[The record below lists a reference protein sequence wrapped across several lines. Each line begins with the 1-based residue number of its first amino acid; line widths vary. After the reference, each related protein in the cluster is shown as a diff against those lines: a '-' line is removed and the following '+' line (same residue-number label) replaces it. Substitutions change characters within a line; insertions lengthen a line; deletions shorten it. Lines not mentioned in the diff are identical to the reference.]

1 MKYWLPILNHGL
13 HLIMKLKIYKRKSMT
28 NSDLQQLSSDFF
40 QNSLDSSPTSAI
52 MRGHKQYF
60 DQIEEL
66 NEETFEKETKAVN
79 DFISR
84 LESIDSESLSSREKV
99 THGMLEFALSSNKD
113 SLMDR
118 SWEFGAGVSGFT
130 GFLIDYNQQMFVPD
144 SESADMLLKRLELYK
159 RLFTQIADVQMIGLK
174 NNRVAT
180 ERNLLRTIDQLENY
194 LGSSLDEDPLLLVN
208 FSPEISD
215 SFIYDWKENAKKI
228 IDSNIRP
235 TVLAYLEQLKSDHI
249 PKGRPDEHS
258 GIMWID
264 GGEETYLRALRKY
277 TGHKNITVK
286 EVHEVGLSEIERLK
300 KEFFEI
306 GENVFPGVSTPEEVL
321 QKMQTEPSMRY
332 ESKEQMLQLAV
343 ETIERA
349 YKPLDQWFTVFPKSS
364 CKVLPVPA
372 ESEQHAPPA
381 YYYPPLPDGSRDG
394 TYFLNTY
401 KAETKS
407 IFEAESVAFHEA
419 IPGHHLD
426 RTIAVELQDVPEFQK
441 YVASTAFV
449 EGWGLYSEQLANEMG
464 LYSNNVQQLGRLGN
478 DAWRACRLV
487 LDTGMHG
494 MGWSR
499 NEAIEFF
506 RENSPIEEINAEIET
521 DRYIAWPG
529 QACSYK
535 IGQLKIEELRRKAEN
550 ELGDKFDIRY
560 FHDEVLCDGGITL
573 PILENKI
580 KDFIQRHSV

>member
-1 MKYWLPILNHGL
+1 
-13 HLIMKLKIYKRKSMT
+13 MT
-28 NSDLQQLSSDFF
+28 NNELQQLSSDFF

-60 DQIEEL
+60 DQIEEMTD
-66 NEETFEKETKAVN
+66 ETFKKETKKVN

-84 LESIDSESLSSREKV
+84 LEGINAESLSNREKV

-113 SLMDR
+113 SLLDR

-159 RLFTQIADVQMIGLK
+159 RLYTQIAEVQKIGLN

-194 LGSSLDEDPLLLVN
+194 LGSSLEEDPLLLIN
-208 FSPEISD
+208 FSPEISE
-215 SFIYDWKENAKKI
+215 SFISDWKEKAKKI
-228 IDSNIRP
+228 IDVNIRP
-235 TVLAYLEQLKSDHI
+235 TVLAYLDQLKTEHI
-249 PKGRPDEHS
+249 PKGRTDEHS
-258 GIMWID
+258 GIMWIE

-277 TGHKNITVK
+277 TGHKDITVK
-286 EVHEVGLSEIERLK
+286 EVHNVGLSEIDRLK

-306 GENVFPGVSTPEEVL
+306 GESVFPGVSTPEEVL

-343 ETIERA
+343 DTIERA
-349 YKPLDQWFTVFPKSS
+349 YKPLEEWFTVFPKSP

-394 TYFLNTY
+394 TYFLNTF

-426 RTIAVELQDVPEFQK
+426 RTIAVELQDVPDFQK

-464 LYSNNVQQLGRLGN
+464 LYSNDVQQLGRLGN

-499 NEAIEFF
+499 DKAIEFF
-506 RENSPIEEINAEIET
+506 KANSPIEEINSEIET

-535 IGQLKIEELRRKAEN
+535 MGQLKIEELRRKAEK

-580 KDFIQRHSV
+580 DAFIAKHKS

>member
-1 MKYWLPILNHGL
+1 MINE
-13 HLIMKLKIYKRKSMT
+13 
-28 NSDLQQLSSDFF
+28 QLVNLSNDFF
-40 QNSLDSSPTSAI
+40 QNSLDASPTSAI
-52 MRGHKQYF
+52 MRGHKAYF
-60 DQIEEL
+60 DKIEEL
-66 NEETFEKETKAVN
+66 TEEQFE
-79 DFISR
+79 
-84 LESIDSESLSSREKV
+84 IDSKNVDDYLKRLSEIEFNSLSDREKV
-99 THGMLEFALSSNKD
+99 TYGMLEFALGSNKD
-113 SLMDR
+113 SLLDKG
-118 SWEFGAGVSGFT
+118 WEFSAGVAGFT
-130 GFLIDYNQQMFVPD
+130 GFLIDYNQQMFIPD
-144 SESADMLLKRLELYK
+144 MESADLLLKRLELYK
-159 RLFTQIADVQMIGLK
+159 RLFNQIAYVQKTGLE

-194 LGSSLDEDPLLLVN
+194 LDTTLENDPLLLVN
-208 FSPEISD
+208 FSPDISD
-215 SFIYDWKENAKKI
+215 GDISNWKEKAKVI
-228 IDSNIRP
+228 IESNIRP
-235 TVLAYLEQLKSDHI
+235 SVLSYLEQLRTEHL
-249 PKGRPDEHS
+249 PQGRPDDKS
-258 GIMWID
+258 GIMWIE
-264 GGEETYLRALRKY
+264 GGEDVYLRSLRKY
-277 TGHKNITVK
+277 TGHKDTTVK
-286 EVHEVGLSEIERLK
+286 EVHEIGMTEIVRLK
-300 KEFFEI
+300 KEFFEV
-306 GENVFPGVSTPEEVL
+306 GKNVFSEVDSPEDVIH
-321 QKMQTEPSMRY
+321 KMQTDPAMRY

-343 ETIERA
+343 DTIERA
-349 YKPLDQWFTVFPKSS
+349 YKPLAEWFTVFPKSP

-372 ESEQHAPPA
+372 AAEQHAPPA

-426 RTIAVELQDVPEFQK
+426 RTIAVELQDVPDFQR

-464 LYSNNVQQLGRLGN
+464 LYSNDVQQLGRLGN

-499 NEAIEFF
+499 DKAIKFF
-506 RENSPIEEINAEIET
+506 KANSPIEAINAEIET

-535 IGQLKIEELRRKAEN
+535 MGQLKIEELRRKAEN
-550 ELGDKFDIRY
+550 ELGNKFDIRH

-580 KDFIQRHSV
+580 NTFIAKHQS

>member
-1 MKYWLPILNHGL
+1 
-13 HLIMKLKIYKRKSMT
+13 MT
-28 NSDLQQLSSDFF
+28 TDLLVQLSNDFF

-52 MRGHKQYF
+52 MRGHKTYF
-60 DQIEEL
+60 DKLEEL
-66 NEETFEKETKAVN
+66 TDETFNEETKVVDE
-79 DFISR
+79 FISR
-84 LESIDSESLSSREKV
+84 LGKIDHDTLSDREKV
-99 THGMLEFALSSNKD
+99 TYGMLDFALSSNKD
-113 SLMDR
+113 SLLDR

-144 SESADMLLKRLELYK
+144 IESADMLLKRLELYK
-159 RLFTQIADVQMIGLK
+159 RLFTQIAAVQKVGLD

-194 LGSSLDEDPLLLVN
+194 LSSAIDNDPLLLVN
-208 FSPEISD
+208 FSPEISE
-215 SFIYDWKENAKKI
+215 SQISEWKEKAKKI
-228 IDSNIRP
+228 IETNVRP
-235 TVLAYLEQLKSDHI
+235 TVLTYMEQLKLEHLPNGRSDE
-249 PKGRPDEHS
+249 KS

-264 GGEETYLRALRKY
+264 GGEEAYLRALRRY
-277 TGHKNITVK
+277 TGHKDITVK
-286 EVHEVGLSEIERLK
+286 DVHQVGLSEIDRLK
-300 KEFFEI
+300 KEFFTI
-306 GENVFPGVSTPEEVL
+306 GEGVFPGVTTPEEVL
-321 QKMQTEPSMRY
+321 HKMQTDPSMRY

-343 ETIERA
+343 DTIERA
-349 YKPLDQWFTVFPKSS
+349 YKPLGEWFTVFPKSP

-372 ESEQHAPPA
+372 ASEQHAPPA

-426 RTIAVELQDVPEFQK
+426 RTIAVELQDVPDFQK

-464 LYSNNVQQLGRLGN
+464 LYSNDVQQLGRLGN

-499 NEAIEFF
+499 EKAIEFF
-506 RENSPIEEINAEIET
+506 KANSPIEEINAEIET

-535 IGQLKIEELRRKAEN
+535 MGQLKIEELRRKAEK

-580 KDFIQRHSV
+580 DTFIAKHKS

>member
-1 MKYWLPILNHGL
+1 
-13 HLIMKLKIYKRKSMT
+13 MT

-52 MRGHKQYF
+52 MRGHKKYF

-84 LESIDSESLSSREKV
+84 LESIDSESLSNREKV

-159 RLFTQIADVQMIGLK
+159 RLFTQIADVQMNGLK

-194 LGSSLDEDPLLLVN
+194 LGASLEEDPLLLVN
-208 FSPEISD
+208 FSPEISE
-215 SFIYDWKENAKKI
+215 SFISDWREKAKKI

-321 QKMQTEPSMRY
+321 HKMQTEPSMRY

-343 ETIERA
+343 DTIERA
-349 YKPLDQWFTVFPKSS
+349 YKPLDQWFTVFPKSP

-464 LYSNNVQQLGRLGN
+464 LYSNDVQQLGRLGN

-499 NEAIEFF
+499 DKAIEFF
-506 RENSPIEEINAEIET
+506 RANSPIEEINAEIET

-535 IGQLKIEELRRKAEN
+535 MGQLKIEELRRKAEN
-550 ELGDKFDIRY
+550 ELGNNFDIRL

-573 PILENKI
+573 PILDNKI
-580 KDFIQRHSV
+580 EAFIAKHQN

>member
-1 MKYWLPILNHGL
+1 MRN
-13 HLIMKLKIYKRKSMT
+13 
-28 NSDLQQLSSDFF
+28 NELQQLSIDFF

-52 MRGHKQYF
+52 MRGRKQYF

-66 NEETFEKETKAVN
+66 NDETFEKETKAVN
-79 DFISR
+79 DFILR
-84 LESIDSESLSSREKV
+84 LESIDPKSLSNREKV
-99 THGMLEFALSSNKD
+99 THGMLEFALNSNKD
-113 SLMDR
+113 SLLDK

-144 SESADMLLKRLELYK
+144 SESADMLLKRLELYE
-159 RLFTQIADVQMIGLK
+159 RLYTQIAEVQKTGLK

-194 LGSSLDEDPLLLVN
+194 LGLSLEEDPLLLIN
-208 FSPEISD
+208 FSPEISE
-215 SFIYDWKENAKKI
+215 SFISDWKEKAKKI

-235 TVLAYLEQLKSDHI
+235 TVLTYLEQLKLDHI
-249 PKGRPDEHS
+249 PKGRSDEQS
-258 GIMWID
+258 GIIWID
-264 GGEETYLRALRKY
+264 GGEETYLRSLRKY

-300 KEFFEI
+300 EEFFEI

-343 ETIERA
+343 DTIERA
-349 YKPLDQWFTVFPKSS
+349 YKPLDQWFTVFPKSP

-464 LYSNNVQQLGRLGN
+464 LYSNDVQQLGRLGN

-499 NEAIEFF
+499 DKAIEFF
-506 RENSPIEEINAEIET
+506 KANSPIEEINSEIET

-535 IGQLKIEELRRKAEN
+535 MGQLKIEELRKKAEN

>member
-1 MKYWLPILNHGL
+1 
-13 HLIMKLKIYKRKSMT
+13 
-28 NSDLQQLSSDFF
+28 
-40 QNSLDSSPTSAI
+40 
-52 MRGHKQYF
+52 
-60 DQIEEL
+60 
-66 NEETFEKETKAVN
+66 
-79 DFISR
+79 
-84 LESIDSESLSSREKV
+84 
-99 THGMLEFALSSNKD
+99 
-113 SLMDR
+113 
-118 SWEFGAGVSGFT
+118 
-130 GFLIDYNQQMFVPD
+130 
-144 SESADMLLKRLELYK
+144 
-159 RLFTQIADVQMIGLK
+159 
-174 NNRVAT
+174 
-180 ERNLLRTIDQLENY
+180 
-194 LGSSLDEDPLLLVN
+194 LLVN
-208 FSPEISD
+208 FSPEISE
-215 SFIYDWKENAKKI
+215 SFISDWKEKAKKI
-228 IDSNIRP
+228 IDLNIRP

-343 ETIERA
+343 DTIERA
-349 YKPLDQWFTVFPKSS
+349 YKPLDQWFTVFPKSP

-426 RTIAVELQDVPEFQK
+426 RTIAVELQDVPDFQK

-464 LYSNNVQQLGRLGN
+464 LYSNDVQQLGRLGN

-499 NEAIEFF
+499 DKAIEFF
-506 RENSPIEEINAEIET
+506 RANSPIEEINSEIET

-535 IGQLKIEELRRKAEN
+535 MGQLKIEELRRKAEN

-580 KDFIQRHSV
+580 DTFIAQHKS

>member
-1 MKYWLPILNHGL
+1 
-13 HLIMKLKIYKRKSMT
+13 MT

-159 RLFTQIADVQMIGLK
+159 RLFTQIADVQMVGLK
-174 NNRVAT
+174 SNRVAT

-194 LGSSLDEDPLLLVN
+194 LGASLEEDPLLLVN
-208 FSPEISD
+208 FSPEISE
-215 SFIYDWKENAKKI
+215 SFISDWREKAKKI
-228 IDSNIRP
+228 IDLNIRP

-249 PKGRPDEHS
+249 PKGRSDEHS

-343 ETIERA
+343 DTIERA
-349 YKPLDQWFTVFPKSS
+349 YKPLDQWFTVFPKSP

-464 LYSNNVQQLGRLGN
+464 LYSNDVQQLGRLGN

-499 NEAIEFF
+499 DKAIEFF
-506 RENSPIEEINAEIET
+506 RANSPIEEINAEIET

-535 IGQLKIEELRRKAEN
+535 MGQLKIEELRRKAEN

>member
-1 MKYWLPILNHGL
+1 
-13 HLIMKLKIYKRKSMT
+13 MT

-52 MRGHKQYF
+52 MRGHKKYF

-66 NEETFEKETKAVN
+66 NEEAFEKETKAVN

-84 LESIDSESLSSREKV
+84 LESIDLESLSNREKV

-159 RLFTQIADVQMIGLK
+159 RLFTQIADVQMVGLK
-174 NNRVAT
+174 SNRVAT

-194 LGSSLDEDPLLLVN
+194 LGASLEEDPLLLVN
-208 FSPEISD
+208 FSPEISE
-215 SFIYDWKENAKKI
+215 SFISDWREKAKKI
-228 IDSNIRP
+228 IDLNIRP

-249 PKGRPDEHS
+249 PKGRSDEHS

-343 ETIERA
+343 DTIERA
-349 YKPLDQWFTVFPKSS
+349 YKPLDQWFTVFPKSP

-464 LYSNNVQQLGRLGN
+464 LYSNDVQQLGRLGN

-499 NEAIEFF
+499 DKAIEFF
-506 RENSPIEEINAEIET
+506 RANSPIEEINAEIET

-535 IGQLKIEELRRKAEN
+535 MGQLKIEELRRKAEN

>member
-1 MKYWLPILNHGL
+1 
-13 HLIMKLKIYKRKSMT
+13 MT
-28 NSDLQQLSSDFF
+28 NNELQQLSKDFF

-84 LESIDSESLSSREKV
+84 LESIDPESLSNREKV

-194 LGSSLDEDPLLLVN
+194 LGSSLEEDPLLLIN

-215 SFIYDWKENAKKI
+215 SFISDWKEKAKKI

-235 TVLAYLEQLKSDHI
+235 TVLAYFEQLKSDHI
-249 PKGRPDEHS
+249 PKGRSDEHS

-343 ETIERA
+343 DTIERA
-349 YKPLDQWFTVFPKSS
+349 YKPLDQWFTVFPKSP
-364 CKVLPVPA
+364 CKVLPVPS

-464 LYSNNVQQLGRLGN
+464 LYSNDVQQLGRLGN

-499 NEAIEFF
+499 DKAVEFF
-506 RENSPIEEINAEIET
+506 RANSPIEEINSEIET

-535 IGQLKIEELRRKAEN
+535 MGQLKIEELRRKAEN

>member
-1 MKYWLPILNHGL
+1 
-13 HLIMKLKIYKRKSMT
+13 MT
-28 NSDLQQLSSDFF
+28 NNELQQLSKDFF

-52 MRGHKQYF
+52 MRGYKQYF

-66 NEETFEKETKAVN
+66 NEETFEKETEAVN

-84 LESIDSESLSSREKV
+84 LENIDPESLSNREKV
-99 THGMLEFALSSNKD
+99 THGMLEFALGSNKD

-130 GFLIDYNQQMFVPD
+130 SFLIDYNQQMFVPD

-159 RLFTQIADVQMIGLK
+159 RLFSQIADVQMIGLN

-194 LGSSLDEDPLLLVN
+194 LGSSLEEDPLLLIN

-215 SFIYDWKENAKKI
+215 SFISDWKEKAKKI

-235 TVLAYLEQLKSDHI
+235 TVLAYFEQLKSDHI
-249 PKGRPDEHS
+249 PKGRSDEHS

-321 QKMQTEPSMRY
+321 EKMQTEPSMRY

-343 ETIERA
+343 DTIERA
-349 YKPLDQWFTVFPKSS
+349 YKPLDQWFTVFPKSP

-464 LYSNNVQQLGRLGN
+464 LYSNDVQQLGRLGN

-499 NEAIEFF
+499 DKAVEFF
-506 RENSPIEEINAEIET
+506 RANSPIEEINSEIET

-535 IGQLKIEELRRKAEN
+535 MGQLKIEELRRKAEN

>member
-1 MKYWLPILNHGL
+1 
-13 HLIMKLKIYKRKSMT
+13 MT

-79 DFISR
+79 DFTLR
-84 LESIDSESLSSREKV
+84 LESINAESLSNREKV
-99 THGMLEFALSSNKD
+99 TYGMLEFALSSNKD
-113 SLMDR
+113 SLLDR

-159 RLFTQIADVQMIGLK
+159 RLYTQIAEVQKIGLK

-194 LGSSLDEDPLLLVN
+194 LGSSLEEDPLLLIN
-208 FSPEISD
+208 FSPEISE
-215 SFIYDWKENAKKI
+215 SFISDWKEKAKKI
-228 IDSNIRP
+228 IDLNIRP

-249 PKGRPDEHS
+249 PKGRSDEHS
-258 GIMWID
+258 GIIWID

-277 TGHKNITVK
+277 TGHKNITVE

-343 ETIERA
+343 DTIERA
-349 YKPLDQWFTVFPKSS
+349 YKPLDQWFTVFPKSP

-426 RTIAVELQDVPEFQK
+426 RTIAVELQDVPDFQK

-464 LYSNNVQQLGRLGN
+464 LYSNDVQQLGRLGN

-499 NEAIEFF
+499 DKAIEFF
-506 RENSPIEEINAEIET
+506 KANSPIEAVNAEIET

-535 IGQLKIEELRRKAEN
+535 MGQLKIEELRRKAEN

-573 PILENKI
+573 PILEKKIENFINKY
-580 KDFIQRHSV
+580 KN

>member
-1 MKYWLPILNHGL
+1 
-13 HLIMKLKIYKRKSMT
+13 MT
-28 NSDLQQLSSDFF
+28 NNELQQLSSDFF

-60 DQIEEL
+60 DQIEEM
-66 NEETFEKETKAVN
+66 NDETFEKETKKVN
-79 DFISR
+79 NFISR
-84 LESIDSESLSSREKV
+84 LESINPDSLSNREKV

-113 SLMDR
+113 SLLDR

-159 RLFTQIADVQMIGLK
+159 RLYTQIAEVQKIGLN

-194 LGSSLDEDPLLLVN
+194 LGSSLEKDPLLLIN
-208 FSPEISD
+208 FSPEISE
-215 SFIYDWKENAKKI
+215 SFISDWKEKAKKI
-228 IDSNIRP
+228 IDANIRP
-235 TVLAYLEQLKSDHI
+235 AVLAYLEQLKTEHI
-249 PKGRPDEHS
+249 PKGRTDEHS
-258 GIMWID
+258 GIMWIE
-264 GGEETYLRALRKY
+264 GGEESYLRALRKY
-277 TGHKNITVK
+277 TGHKDITVE
-286 EVHEVGLSEIERLK
+286 EVHNVGLSEIDRLK

-306 GENVFPGVSTPEEVL
+306 GKNVFPGVSTPEEVL

-343 ETIERA
+343 DTIERA
-349 YKPLDQWFTVFPKSS
+349 YKPLGEWFTVFPKSP

-426 RTIAVELQDVPEFQK
+426 RTIAIELQDVPDFQR

-464 LYSNNVQQLGRLGN
+464 LYSNDVQQLGRLGN

-499 NEAIEFF
+499 DKAIKFF
-506 RENSPIEEINAEIET
+506 KANSPIEEINSEIET

-535 IGQLKIEELRRKAEN
+535 MGQLKIEELRRKAEN

-580 KDFIQRHSV
+580 DAFIAEHKS

>member
-1 MKYWLPILNHGL
+1 MINE
-13 HLIMKLKIYKRKSMT
+13 
-28 NSDLQQLSSDFF
+28 QLVNLSNDFF
-40 QNSLDSSPTSAI
+40 QNSLDASPTSAI
-52 MRGHKQYF
+52 MRGHKAYF
-60 DQIEEL
+60 DKIEEL
-66 NEETFEKETKAVN
+66 TEEQFE
-79 DFISR
+79 
-84 LESIDSESLSSREKV
+84 IDSKNVDDYLKRLREIELTSLSNRERV
-99 THGMLEFALSSNKD
+99 TYGMLEFALGSNKD
-113 SLMDR
+113 SLLDKG
-118 SWEFGAGVSGFT
+118 WEFSAGVAGFT
-130 GFLIDYNQQMFVPD
+130 GFLIDYNQQMFIPD
-144 SESADMLLKRLELYK
+144 MESADLLLKRLELYK
-159 RLFTQIADVQMIGLK
+159 RLFNQIAYVQKTGLE

-194 LGSSLDEDPLLLVN
+194 LDTTLENDPLLLVN
-208 FSPEISD
+208 FSPDISD
-215 SFIYDWKENAKKI
+215 GDISNWKEKAKVI
-228 IDSNIRP
+228 IESNIRP
-235 TVLAYLEQLKSDHI
+235 NVLSYLEQLRTEHLPMGRSDD
-249 PKGRPDEHS
+249 KS
-258 GIMWID
+258 GIMWIE
-264 GGEETYLRALRKY
+264 GGEEVYLRSLRKY
-277 TGHKNITVK
+277 TGHKDTTVK
-286 EVHEVGLSEIERLK
+286 EVHEIGMTEIVRLK
-300 KEFFEI
+300 KEFFEV
-306 GENVFPGVSTPEEVL
+306 GKNVFSEVESPEDVIH
-321 QKMQTEPSMRY
+321 KMQTDPAMRY

-343 ETIERA
+343 DTIERA
-349 YKPLDQWFTVFPKSS
+349 YKPLAEWFTVFPKSP

-372 ESEQHAPPA
+372 AAEQHAPPA

-426 RTIAVELQDVPEFQK
+426 RTIAVELQDVPDFQR

-464 LYSNNVQQLGRLGN
+464 LYSNDVQQLGRLGN

-499 NEAIEFF
+499 DKAIKFF
-506 RENSPIEEINAEIET
+506 KANSPIEAINAEIET

-535 IGQLKIEELRRKAEN
+535 MGQLKIEELRRKAEN
-550 ELGDKFDIRY
+550 ELGNKFDIRL

-580 KDFIQRHSV
+580 NTFIAKH

>member
-1 MKYWLPILNHGL
+1 
-13 HLIMKLKIYKRKSMT
+13 MT
-28 NSDLQQLSSDFF
+28 NNELQQLSSDFF

-60 DQIEEL
+60 DQIEEMTD
-66 NEETFEKETKAVN
+66 ETFKKETKKVN

-84 LESIDSESLSSREKV
+84 LEGINAESLSNREKV

-113 SLMDR
+113 SLLDR

-159 RLFTQIADVQMIGLK
+159 RLYTQIAEVQKMGLN

-194 LGSSLDEDPLLLVN
+194 LGSSLEEDPLLLIN
-208 FSPEISD
+208 FSPEISE
-215 SFIYDWKENAKKI
+215 SFISDWKEKAKKI
-228 IDSNIRP
+228 IDVNIRP
-235 TVLAYLEQLKSDHI
+235 TVLAYLDQLKTEHI
-249 PKGRPDEHS
+249 PKGRTDEHS
-258 GIMWID
+258 GIMWIE

-277 TGHKNITVK
+277 TGHKDITVQ
-286 EVHEVGLSEIERLK
+286 EVHNVGLSEIDRLK

-306 GENVFPGVSTPEEVL
+306 GESVFPGVSTPEEVL

-343 ETIERA
+343 DTIERA
-349 YKPLDQWFTVFPKSS
+349 YKPLEEWFTVFPKSP

-394 TYFLNTY
+394 TYFLNTF

-426 RTIAVELQDVPEFQK
+426 RTIAVELQDVPDFQK

-464 LYSNNVQQLGRLGN
+464 LYSNDVQQLGRLGN

-499 NEAIEFF
+499 DKAIEFF
-506 RENSPIEEINAEIET
+506 KANSPIEEINSEIET

-535 IGQLKIEELRRKAEN
+535 MGQLKIEELRRKAEK

-580 KDFIQRHSV
+580 DAFIAKHKS

>member
-1 MKYWLPILNHGL
+1 
-13 HLIMKLKIYKRKSMT
+13 MT
-28 NSDLQQLSSDFF
+28 NNELQQLSKDFF

-66 NEETFEKETKAVN
+66 NEETFEKETEAVS

-84 LESIDSESLSSREKV
+84 LENIDPESLSNREKV

-130 GFLIDYNQQMFVPD
+130 SFLIDYNQQMFVPD

-159 RLFTQIADVQMIGLK
+159 RLFSQIADVQMIGLK

-194 LGSSLDEDPLLLVN
+194 LGSSLEEDPLLLIN

-215 SFIYDWKENAKKI
+215 SFISDWKEKAKKI

-235 TVLAYLEQLKSDHI
+235 TVLAYFEQLKSDHI
-249 PKGRPDEHS
+249 PKGRSDEHS

-277 TGHKNITVK
+277 TGHNNITVK

-321 QKMQTEPSMRY
+321 EKMQTEPSMRY

-343 ETIERA
+343 DTIERA
-349 YKPLDQWFTVFPKSS
+349 YKPLDQWFTVFPKSP

-464 LYSNNVQQLGRLGN
+464 LYSNDVQQLGRLGN

-499 NEAIEFF
+499 DKAVEFF
-506 RENSPIEEINAEIET
+506 RANSPIEEINSEIET

-535 IGQLKIEELRRKAEN
+535 MGQLKIEELRRKAEN

>member
-1 MKYWLPILNHGL
+1 
-13 HLIMKLKIYKRKSMT
+13 MT
-28 NSDLQQLSSDFF
+28 NNELQQLSSDFF

-60 DQIEEL
+60 DQIEEMTD
-66 NEETFEKETKAVN
+66 ETFEKETKKVN

-84 LESIDSESLSSREKV
+84 LESINAESLSNREKV

-113 SLMDR
+113 SLLDR

-159 RLFTQIADVQMIGLK
+159 RLYTQIAEVQKIGLN

-194 LGSSLDEDPLLLVN
+194 LGSSLEEDPLLLIN
-208 FSPEISD
+208 FSPEISE
-215 SFIYDWKENAKKI
+215 SFISDWKEKAKKI
-228 IDSNIRP
+228 IDVSIRP
-235 TVLAYLEQLKSDHI
+235 TVLAYLDQLKTEHI
-249 PKGRPDEHS
+249 PKGRTDEHS
-258 GIMWID
+258 GIMWIE

-277 TGHKNITVK
+277 TGHKDITVQ
-286 EVHEVGLSEIERLK
+286 EVHNVGLSEIDRLK

-343 ETIERA
+343 DTIERA
-349 YKPLDQWFTVFPKSS
+349 YKPLEEWFTVFPKSP

-394 TYFLNTY
+394 TYFLNTF

-426 RTIAVELQDVPEFQK
+426 RTIAVELQDVPDFQK

-464 LYSNNVQQLGRLGN
+464 LYSNDVQQLGRLGN

-499 NEAIEFF
+499 DKAIKFF
-506 RENSPIEEINAEIET
+506 KANSPIEAINAEIET

-535 IGQLKIEELRRKAEN
+535 MGQLKIEELRRKAEN

-580 KDFIQRHSV
+580 DTFIAKHKS

>member
-1 MKYWLPILNHGL
+1 
-13 HLIMKLKIYKRKSMT
+13 MT

-52 MRGHKQYF
+52 MRGHKKYF

-84 LESIDSESLSSREKV
+84 LESIDPKPLSNREKV

-159 RLFTQIADVQMIGLK
+159 RLFTQIADVQMVGLK
-174 NNRVAT
+174 SNRVAT

-194 LGSSLDEDPLLLVN
+194 LGASLEEDPLLLVN
-208 FSPEISD
+208 FSPEISE
-215 SFIYDWKENAKKI
+215 SFISDWREKAKKI
-228 IDSNIRP
+228 IDLNIRP
-235 TVLAYLEQLKSDHI
+235 TVLDYLEQLKSDHI
-249 PKGRPDEHS
+249 PKGRSDEHS
-258 GIMWID
+258 GIIWID

-343 ETIERA
+343 DTIERA
-349 YKPLDQWFTVFPKSS
+349 YKPLDQWFTVFPKSP

-464 LYSNNVQQLGRLGN
+464 LYSNDVQQLGRLGN

-499 NEAIEFF
+499 DKAIEFF
-506 RENSPIEEINAEIET
+506 RANSPIEEINAEIET

-535 IGQLKIEELRRKAEN
+535 MGQLKIEELRRKAEN
-550 ELGDKFDIRY
+550 ELGNNFDIRH

-580 KDFIQRHSV
+580 EAFIAKHQN

>member
-1 MKYWLPILNHGL
+1 
-13 HLIMKLKIYKRKSMT
+13 MT

-84 LESIDSESLSSREKV
+84 LESIDTESLSNREKV

-159 RLFTQIADVQMIGLK
+159 RLYTQIAEVQKIGLN

-194 LGSSLDEDPLLLVN
+194 LGSSLEEDPLLLIN
-208 FSPEISD
+208 FSPEISE
-215 SFIYDWKENAKKI
+215 SFISDWKEKAKKI
-228 IDSNIRP
+228 IDVNIRP
-235 TVLAYLEQLKSDHI
+235 TVLAYLDQLKTEHI
-249 PKGRPDEHS
+249 PKGRTDEHS
-258 GIMWID
+258 GIMWIE

-277 TGHKNITVK
+277 TGHKDITVQ
-286 EVHEVGLSEIERLK
+286 EVHNVGLSEIDRLK

-306 GENVFPGVSTPEEVL
+306 GESVFPGVSTPEEVL

-343 ETIERA
+343 DTIERA
-349 YKPLDQWFTVFPKSS
+349 YKPLEEWFTVFPKSP

-394 TYFLNTY
+394 TYFLNTF

-426 RTIAVELQDVPEFQK
+426 RTIAVELQDVPDFQK

-464 LYSNNVQQLGRLGN
+464 LYSNDVQQLGRLGN

-499 NEAIEFF
+499 DKAIEFF
-506 RENSPIEEINAEIET
+506 KANSPIEEINSEIET

-535 IGQLKIEELRRKAEN
+535 MGQLKIEELRRKAEK

-580 KDFIQRHSV
+580 DAFIAKHKS

>member
-1 MKYWLPILNHGL
+1 MINE
-13 HLIMKLKIYKRKSMT
+13 
-28 NSDLQQLSSDFF
+28 QLVNLSNDFF
-40 QNSLDSSPTSAI
+40 QNSLDASPTSAI
-52 MRGHKQYF
+52 MRGHKAYF
-60 DQIEEL
+60 DKIEEL
-66 NEETFEKETKAVN
+66 TEEQFE
-79 DFISR
+79 
-84 LESIDSESLSSREKV
+84 IDSKNVDDYLKRLREIELNSLSDREKV
-99 THGMLEFALSSNKD
+99 TYGMLEFALGSNKD
-113 SLMDR
+113 SLLDKG
-118 SWEFGAGVSGFT
+118 WEFSAGVAGFT
-130 GFLIDYNQQMFVPD
+130 GFLIDYNQQMFIPD
-144 SESADMLLKRLELYK
+144 MESADLLLKRLELYK
-159 RLFTQIADVQMIGLK
+159 RLFNQIAYVQKTGLE

-194 LGSSLDEDPLLLVN
+194 LDTTLENDPLLLVN
-208 FSPEISD
+208 FSPDISD
-215 SFIYDWKENAKKI
+215 GDISNWKEKAKVI
-228 IDSNIRP
+228 IESNIRP
-235 TVLAYLEQLKSDHI
+235 SVLSYLEQLRTEHL
-249 PKGRPDEHS
+249 PLGRPDDKS
-258 GIMWID
+258 GIMWIE
-264 GGEETYLRALRKY
+264 GGEDVYLRSLRKY
-277 TGHKNITVK
+277 TGHKDTTVK
-286 EVHEVGLSEIERLK
+286 EVHEIGMTEIVRLK
-300 KEFFEI
+300 KEFFEV
-306 GENVFPGVSTPEEVL
+306 GKNVFSEVDSPEDVIH
-321 QKMQTEPSMRY
+321 KMQTDPAMRY

-343 ETIERA
+343 DTIERA
-349 YKPLDQWFTVFPKSS
+349 YKPLAEWFTVFPKSP

-372 ESEQHAPPA
+372 AAEQHAPPA

-426 RTIAVELQDVPEFQK
+426 RTIAVELQDVPDFQR

-464 LYSNNVQQLGRLGN
+464 LYSNDVQQLGRLGN

-499 NEAIEFF
+499 DKAIKFF
-506 RENSPIEEINAEIET
+506 KANSPIEAINAEIET

-535 IGQLKIEELRRKAEN
+535 MGQLKIEELRRKAEN
-550 ELGDKFDIRY
+550 ELGNKFDIRH

-580 KDFIQRHSV
+580 NTFITKHQS

>member
-1 MKYWLPILNHGL
+1 
-13 HLIMKLKIYKRKSMT
+13 MT
-28 NSDLQQLSSDFF
+28 TNLLVQLSNDFF

-52 MRGHKQYF
+52 MRGHKAYF
-60 DQIEEL
+60 DKLEEL
-66 NEETFEKETKAVN
+66 TDETFNEETKVVDE
-79 DFISR
+79 FISR
-84 LESIDSESLSSREKV
+84 LGKIEQDILSDREKV
-99 THGMLEFALSSNKD
+99 TYGMLEFALSSNKD
-113 SLMDR
+113 SLLDR

-144 SESADMLLKRLELYK
+144 IESADMLLKRLELYK
-159 RLFTQIADVQMIGLK
+159 RLFTQIAAVQKVGLD

-194 LGSSLDEDPLLLVN
+194 LSSAIDDDPLLLVN
-208 FSPEISD
+208 FSPEISE
-215 SFIYDWKENAKKI
+215 SQVSEWKEKAKKI
-228 IDSNIRP
+228 IETNVRP
-235 TVLAYLEQLKSDHI
+235 TVLTYMEQLKLEHLPNGRSDE
-249 PKGRPDEHS
+249 KS

-264 GGEETYLRALRKY
+264 GGEEAYLRALRRY
-277 TGHKNITVK
+277 TGHKDITVK
-286 EVHEVGLSEIERLK
+286 DVHQVGLSEIDRLK
-300 KEFFEI
+300 KEFFTI
-306 GENVFPGVSTPEEVL
+306 GEGVFPGVTSPEEVL
-321 QKMQTEPSMRY
+321 HNMQTDPSMRY

-343 ETIERA
+343 DTIERA
-349 YKPLDQWFTVFPKSS
+349 YKPLGEWFTVFPKSP

-372 ESEQHAPPA
+372 ASEQHAPPA

-426 RTIAVELQDVPEFQK
+426 RTIAVELQDVPDFQK

-464 LYSNNVQQLGRLGN
+464 LYSNDVQQLGRLGN

-499 NEAIEFF
+499 EKAIEFF
-506 RENSPIEEINAEIET
+506 KANSPIEEINAEIET

-535 IGQLKIEELRRKAEN
+535 MGQLKIEELRRKAEK

-580 KDFIQRHSV
+580 DTFIAKHKS

>member
-1 MKYWLPILNHGL
+1 
-13 HLIMKLKIYKRKSMT
+13 MT
-28 NSDLQQLSSDFF
+28 NNELQQLSSDFF

-60 DQIEEL
+60 DQIEEMTD
-66 NEETFEKETKAVN
+66 ETFKKETKKVN

-84 LESIDSESLSSREKV
+84 LEGINAESLSNREKV

-113 SLMDR
+113 SLLDR

-159 RLFTQIADVQMIGLK
+159 RLYTQIAEVQKIGLN

-194 LGSSLDEDPLLLVN
+194 LGSSLEEDPLLLIN
-208 FSPEISD
+208 FSPEISE
-215 SFIYDWKENAKKI
+215 SFISEWKEKAKKI
-228 IDSNIRP
+228 IDVNIRP
-235 TVLAYLEQLKSDHI
+235 TVLAYLDQLKTEHI
-249 PKGRPDEHS
+249 PKGRTDEHS
-258 GIMWID
+258 GIMWIE

-277 TGHKNITVK
+277 TGHKDITVQ
-286 EVHEVGLSEIERLK
+286 EVHNVGLSEIDRLK

-343 ETIERA
+343 DTIERA
-349 YKPLDQWFTVFPKSS
+349 YKPLEEWFTVFPKSP

-426 RTIAVELQDVPEFQK
+426 RTIAVELQDVPDFQK

-464 LYSNNVQQLGRLGN
+464 LYSNDVQQLGRLGN

-499 NEAIEFF
+499 DKAIEFF
-506 RENSPIEEINAEIET
+506 KANSPIEEINSEIET

-535 IGQLKIEELRRKAEN
+535 MGQLKIEELRRKAEK

-580 KDFIQRHSV
+580 DAFIAKHKS